1 MESKTLDEVER
12 LLFDKGLK
20 VRNVEVGESDLT
32 IMVTG
37 SDENWQIV
45 ETWDRVGENQYAKRE
60 QGVK

>member
-1 MESKTLDEVER
+1 M
-12 LLFDKGLK
+12 FDKGLK